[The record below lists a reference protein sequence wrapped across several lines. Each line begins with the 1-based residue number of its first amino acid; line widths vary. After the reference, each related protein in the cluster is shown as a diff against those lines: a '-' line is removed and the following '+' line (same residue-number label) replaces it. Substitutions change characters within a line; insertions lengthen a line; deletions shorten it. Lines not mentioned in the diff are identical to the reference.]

1 MQRLIVFVLAL
12 TAAATSVSAQW
23 RPGGVMRIVLLV
35 DSSGSA
41 ASMLTP
47 MRQALNAF
55 VDDLPGET
63 EVAFVTTGGQ
73 LRVRVPPT
81 TDRQKLRDSVNLYA
95 SDGGANA
102 FIDSL
107 LESDERFLKKAYDFR
122 SVFVIVTTDAGTN
135 ISEPRIDAYNRF
147 AQMFVDRG
155 GRAHAIVIR
164 PSVNSGATTLV
175 AENLTS
181 NSGGYYQTI
190 NVASGIPKAMS
201 SLLTYLAADQ

>member
-1 MQRLIVFVLAL
+1 MQRLVTFAL
-12 TAAATSVSAQW
+12 VVAAAASSGSAQW

-35 DSSGSA
+35 DSSGST
-41 ASMLTP
+41 ASMITP

-55 VDDLPGET
+55 VDELPGEP

-73 LRVRVPPT
+73 LRVRVAPT
-81 TDRQKLRDSVNLYA
+81 TDRQKLRESVNLYA

-107 LESDERFLKKAYDFR
+107 LESDDRFLKKAYDFR
-122 SVFVIVTTDAGTN
+122 SVFVIVTSDAGTS

-147 AQMFVDRG
+147 AQTFVDRG

-164 PSVNSGATTLV
+164 PNVNSGATTLV
-175 AENLTS
+175 AENLSRNT
-181 NSGGYYQTI
+181 GGYYQSI

-201 SLLTYLAADQ
+201 TLLTYLAADQ